1 MNLLLD
7 THTFLWMSLD
17 DPQLSETARAE
28 LSDTENELYLSPASY
43 WELAIKISIGK
54 YNLTEPLAAFVKRE
68 IVANNLK
75 VLPINVDHTAEI
87 STLPFHHKDPFDRML
102 VAQSMVEN
110 FPLVSRDTIFD
121 QYGVV
126 RIW

>member
-7 THTFLWMSLD
+7 THAFLWMSLD
-17 DPQLSETARAE
+17 DPQLSETARGE

-43 WELAIKISIGK
+43 WEIAIKISIGK

-68 IVANNLK
+68 IIANNFK
-75 VLPINVDHTAEI
+75 VLPIDIDHTAEI
-87 STLPFHHKDPFDRML
+87 SALPFHHKDPFDRML
-102 VAQSMVEN
+102 IAQSMVEN
-110 FPLVSRDTIFD
+110 FPLVSRDTILD